1 MHAMLRVIVRLN
13 LTLDDDTFNRLASY
27 AQGKAKA
34 RSAIARELLVEALNR
49 IDRLARLERLAR
61 DYAQGRDDAEAL
73 LADLEAGQLEL
84 LDG

>member
-1 MHAMLRVIVRLN
+1 MARLN
-13 LTLDDDTFNRLASY
+13 LTLDNDTFNRLDQY
-27 AQGKAKA
+27 AQGEGRA

-61 DYAQGRDDAEAL
+61 DYAQDRDDAEAL

-84 LDG
+84 LNA